1 MRNILSAADLRRWAR
16 SCAAQANNTK
26 DPVEQEKLRRM
37 EASFLE
43 LANAQ
48 EWLGSTVRR
57 EKMPLH
63 PTG

>member
-1 MRNILSAADLRRWAR
+1 
-16 SCAAQANNTK
+16 
-26 DPVEQEKLRRM
+26 M

-43 LANAQ
+43 LANTQ